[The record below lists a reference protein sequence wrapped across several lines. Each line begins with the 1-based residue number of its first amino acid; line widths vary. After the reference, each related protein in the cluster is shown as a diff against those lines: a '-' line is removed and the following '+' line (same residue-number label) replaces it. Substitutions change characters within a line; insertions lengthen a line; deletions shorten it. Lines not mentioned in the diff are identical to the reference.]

1 MVFEIHK
8 SIGDRYAIILT
19 TKCNNHCIYCHS
31 STNYEDFFNYAFVKK
46 KVLAE
51 IPKSAVEIQLTG
63 GEPTIVPYFLD
74 FLSFLKQNYPKVK
87 IKLQSNIRMFS
98 VEAFLV
104 RAKDYVDQIQTTF
117 HSNKMEIF
125 DAITRVKGSFNQVI
139 KALNLIKKHKVDIY
153 FNILILKQNYN
164 HLRDTVLF
172 LRKIFPSKLILLD
185 YPFYLN
191 EAVRNKSLIHV
202 SFKQAKPFIEDACVD
217 GYVRIYNIP
226 PCVFDEKILSNVAQ
240 QGFIHDD
247 RYIYPLKECH
257 DCTLKKF
264 CIGYYKQ
271 NLTLF
276 KNYDDFKP
284 RK

>member
-1 MVFEIHK
+1 MIPLDSITGSGDMNFHSVVIRQLPDGYMSGEIFL
-8 SIGDRYAIILT
+8 DDAQYDMIITALE
-19 TKCNNHCIYCHS
+19 
-31 STNYEDFFNYAFVKK
+31 EDEG
-46 KVLAE
+46 LRL
-51 IPKSAVEIQLTG
+51 IPKKLA
-63 GEPTIVPYFLD
+63 
-74 FLSFLKQNYPKVK
+74 LKQNYPKVK

-104 RAKDYVDQIQTTF
+104 RAKDYIDQIQTTF

-247 RYIYPLKECH
+247 RYIYPLKECQ